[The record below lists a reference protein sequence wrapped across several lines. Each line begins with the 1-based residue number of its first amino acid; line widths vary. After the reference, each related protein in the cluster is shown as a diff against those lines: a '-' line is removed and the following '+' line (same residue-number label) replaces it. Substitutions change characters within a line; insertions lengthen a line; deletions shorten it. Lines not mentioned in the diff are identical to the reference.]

1 MIKTEA
7 EVLDD
12 LFKRRD
18 DYIKKKKKK
27 ARMTV
32 YISSALCCCLL
43 TFNAVFGFINRGG
56 AVKSGSDNEKSPSK
70 NENVIDG
77 APEIAEPS
85 NKPSNE
91 YIKDITDGDTTE
103 VSESE
108 HD

>member
-12 LFKRRD
+12 LFKKRD

-32 YISSALCCCLL
+32 YISSAVCCCLL
-43 TFNAVFGFINRGG
+43 TFNAVFGFINRNG
-56 AVKSGSDNEKSPSK
+56 AVKSGSENEKNSFK

-85 NKPSNE
+85 AEPSNKPSND
-91 YIKDITDGDTTE
+91 KDGDTTE

-108 HD
+108 YD

>member
-12 LFKRRD
+12 LFKKRD

-32 YISSALCCCLL
+32 YISSAVCCCLL
-43 TFNAVFGFINRGG
+43 TLNAVFGFINRNG
-56 AVKSGSDNEKSPSK
+56 AVKSGSENEKNSFK

-85 NKPSNE
+85 NKPSND
-91 YIKDITDGDTTE
+91 KDGDTTE

-108 HD
+108 YD